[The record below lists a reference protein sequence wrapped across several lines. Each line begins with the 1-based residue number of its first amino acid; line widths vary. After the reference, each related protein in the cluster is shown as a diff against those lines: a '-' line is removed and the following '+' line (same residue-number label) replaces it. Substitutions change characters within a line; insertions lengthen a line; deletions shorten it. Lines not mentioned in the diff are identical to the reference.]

1 MKNNFILSDKN
12 FRGFCIYRLI
22 FGISYSIM
30 IPIIPL
36 FLKDIGM
43 ETVTIGV
50 VISLYGVSKT
60 VMQIPFGIVSDKIG
74 DKLTLKLSLFLM
86 SMVPIGYVLS
96 TTEFKAGSLYVI
108 QGAILGMAAPA
119 TYSVLAR
126 TLNVNRRGECTGI
139 ASAVFTLGGGIGA
152 AIASLILTKLN
163 DFNMAFYIS
172 ALGIFIAFIYVVIRV
187 NKVKP
192 MKNKDE
198 SKESVREI
206 LWEIRKRGFTNKII
220 ILASSAFLGD
230 YIYSCVVALI
240 HFYGQDVLHV
250 STAYTSSI
258 ISVYLLV
265 FGLAAPIAGWVSD
278 KIGNK
283 KQLFIAFF
291 TMNLTLLGLIITRNI
306 TSFTLIIICYFLGA
320 TYLNAS
326 VQSCLSEFGDYPKIK
341 GFIFGFVGASESLGY
356 AVGPLISSIIYEYNK
371 NYLFFG
377 LLMVSILVTG
387 IYVVLLNKSGIK

>member
-1 MKNNFILSDKN
+1 MKNEFILNDKK
-12 FRGFCIYRLI
+12 FRAFCIYRLL

-36 FLKDIGM
+36 FFKSIGM
-43 ETVTIGV
+43 ETVTIGM

-60 VMQIPFGIVSDKIG
+60 IMQIPFGIVCDKIG
-74 DKLTLKLSLFLM
+74 DKSTLKLALLLM
-86 SMVPIGYVLS
+86 GVVPIGYVLS
-96 TTEFKAGSLYVI
+96 NTSLQAGSLYVI

-126 TLNVNRRGECTGI
+126 TLNVKRRGECTGL

-152 AIASLILTKLN
+152 AIASFILTKLN
-163 DFNMAFYIS
+163 NFSMAFNIS
-172 ALGIFIAFIYVVIRV
+172 SLGIFFTLIYVIIRV

-192 MKNKDE
+192 INNKDNK
-198 SKESVREI
+198 KESIKEI
-206 LWEIRKRGFTNKII
+206 LYEIRRRKFVYKII
-220 ILASSAFLGD
+220 ILSSSAFLGD

-250 STAYTSSI
+250 STSYTSSI

-265 FGLAAPIAGWVSD
+265 FGLGAPIAGWVSD

-283 KQLFIAFF
+283 KQLLYSFF
-291 TMNLTLLGLIITRNI
+291 TMNFTLLGLIITRNVTI
-306 TSFTLIIICYFLGA
+306 FTIIIILYFLGA

-326 VQSCLSEFGDYPKIK
+326 VQSCLSEFGSYPKIK
-341 GFIFGFVGASESLGY
+341 GFVFGVVGASESLGY
-356 AVGPLISSIIYEYNK
+356 AVGPLVSSYIYEYNK
-371 NYLFFG
+371 NYLFLG
-377 LLMVSILVTG
+377 LLMVSIFITA
-387 IYVVLLNKSGIK
+387 IYVVLFNKSGI